1 MLGQTAKKRS
11 EYTIK
16 PERSK
21 RSCPIKT
28 RLFCYHFTLLYI
40 CKAGIDTDRN
50 EKVIHIKR
58 ETETGTSERK
68 AVRNQI
74 ARHVQAMVKERA

>member
-1 MLGQTAKKRS
+1 MPYKNKAFLLS
-11 EYTIK
+11 
-16 PERSK
+16 
-21 RSCPIKT
+21 
-28 RLFCYHFTLLYI
+28 FHFALQI
-40 CKAGIDTDRN
+40 AGIDTDRN